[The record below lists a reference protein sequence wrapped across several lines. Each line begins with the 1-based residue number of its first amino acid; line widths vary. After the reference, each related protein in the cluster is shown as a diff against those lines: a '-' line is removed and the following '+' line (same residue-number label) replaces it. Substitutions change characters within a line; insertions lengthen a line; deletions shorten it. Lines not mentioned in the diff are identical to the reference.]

1 MKKGSSGPSKAAVS
15 MSAGISSVLA
25 ETKRIYRSILDA
37 IHRLDD
43 GLRDKRAYKEVF
55 QVQNVALRNRLKE
68 LCERLM
74 FLQPADY
81 GRKAEDLLWRKVFY
95 DVIQVLKQN
104 KRHVRQGS
112 SVECAFRTHLSAAT
126 GFYTHLMLRLQG
138 LFQVTVWGVCD
149 WPDLADPLAGK
160 PHVKS
165 QCQDEKVREWAKRAC
180 HRCLIYLGDLAR
192 YQQEFD
198 GMRSEMMAARYYHQA
213 IAMYPDFGMPH
224 NQLGTLA
231 GTSNHG
237 VDAAYHYMRCLSTI
251 SPFEGAAGN
260 IQHLLE
266 KNRKQYNQLPS
277 EAKRDLPPHKQRS
290 KDVKRLII
298 TFLYLQ
304 EMLHPDFK
312 ANEQEL
318 AKVCRAVLEDFNLC
332 MFYIPPSENHSIRK
346 GNNRGQWLDDGL
358 VFKMVIMCLMA
369 IHSLQISSSPQM
381 SAAVAFTLA
390 LSSHLLNHT
399 NTRLQ
404 TALYEAEHPQAT
416 TLTSQDQDIDETK
429 PDMSIAANED
439 NHSQALEDVNL
450 SGNDYIRR
458 RPRGEDNRETKKK
471 GAAPSKK
478 RRKKLTKL
486 QQFRRRRRHDSGSDL
501 SDEDLSEDELLSVS
515 ESSETS
521 DSDESTYS
529 GSGSESDSDSADS
542 LMESQEL
549 QPGFTDE
556 SKTPEACNSPQ
567 SILSQSSEEHDVMD
581 KNDKEE
587 GHQTKESRMSESK
600 RSPELKDMSPE
611 MFQSVQ
617 NPSLLRRNIRLAPS
631 FDALRTS
638 ESPGEGADRTH
649 NNVAHNG
656 NRDLAPAQDE
666 VINHSIQ
673 TPATIAEPDN
683 EDEDIDSGSEEDN
696 TVCSSPSSP
705 EEKLSCLLKVLTN
718 QGLLPTIKVICDWLK
733 YNTHIIRTCAQSS
746 QSLWTRLA
754 TLLNMLPHEA
764 QLCVSDICVDAELGS
779 MLQGMSQ
786 KDWIQ
791 HHPLPEDV
799 QLRSV
804 PALDQSHR
812 RIIMDVRNMKTL
824 TAHQQTLLR
833 VCCIQNFGHFLAD
846 LKVTP
851 FQFDSEQ
858 GLFLGPSDVK
868 ELKNQRTR
876 QEQAELQ
883 ARKAEEESRRNQLMR
898 DMAQLRLQSEVHQL
912 EGSLQV
918 TGQALSP
925 YLVPDAGVLCDHMTI
940 IKQLAASARFI
951 IIIPRTVID
960 QLDVLKKESQQAR
973 DAIRILGMEFK
984 KGNRYLR
991 AQKDCE
997 QVKGGSSENRKLRR
1011 QDMNAWHFYKM
1022 VDCCRYF
1029 AGLSTECDPSGMVT
1043 ILSSFDPTDTMLSE
1057 RLQSAITSA
1066 KEAGIEVGNVLQ
1078 FFSSWKSPS

>member
-1 MKKGSSGPSKAAVS
+1 MKKGSTGPSKAAVS
-15 MSAGISSVLA
+15 MSAGVSSILA

-104 KRHVRQGS
+104 KRHVRHGS
-112 SVECAFRTHLSAAT
+112 SVECAFRTHLSAAA
-126 GFYTHLMLRLQG
+126 GFYTHLMLRLQVE
-138 LFQVTVWGVCD
+138 FQVTVWGVCD
-149 WPDLADPLAGK
+149 WPNLADPLAGK

-198 GMRSEMMAARYYHQA
+198 GVRSEMMAARYYHQA
-213 IAMYPDFGMPH
+213 IAMFPDLGMPH

-266 KNRKQYNQLPS
+266 KNRKQYNQLPT

-332 MFYIPPSENHSIRK
+332 MFYVPPSESRGARK
-346 GNNRGQWLDDGL
+346 GNNRGQWLEDEL
-358 VFKMVIMCLMA
+358 VFKMVTMCLMA

-390 LSSHLLNHT
+390 LSSHLMNHI

-416 TLTSQDQDIDETK
+416 TLSSHEQDIEESK
-429 PDMSIAANED
+429 PNMSIVPIED
-439 NHSQALEDVNL
+439 NHSQVLEDVNL
-450 SGNDYIRR
+450 SGNNYIRR
-458 RPRGEDNRETKKK
+458 SRGESHREAKRKT
-471 GAAPSKK
+471 APSKK

-501 SDEDLSEDELLSVS
+501 SEEDLSEDELLSVS

-521 DSDESTYS
+521 DSEESTYS

-549 QPGFTDE
+549 QPGFTEE

-567 SILSQSSEEHDVMD
+567 SILSQSSGEHDLMC

-587 GHQTKESRMSESK
+587 RPQGELGESRKSERK
-600 RSPELKDMSPE
+600 TSPELKDMSPE

-631 FDALRTS
+631 FDVLRTT
-638 ESPGEGADRTH
+638 PGEGADMTH
-649 NNVAHNG
+649 NNGTHNG
-656 NRDLAPAQDE
+656 SKDFIPAQDE
-666 VINHSIQ
+666 VMNHSIQ
-673 TPATIAEPDN
+673 TPATKAEPDN
-683 EDEDIDSGSEEDN
+683 EDEDVDSESEEDN

-754 TLLNMLPHEA
+754 TLLNMLPQEA
-764 QLCVSDICVDAELGS
+764 QLCVPDVCVDPDLASVLRGV
-779 MLQGMSQ
+779 SQ
-786 KDWIQ
+786 KDWTQ
-791 HHPLPEDV
+791 CHPLPEDV

-812 RIIMDVRNMKTL
+812 RITMDVRNMKTL

-833 VCCIQNFGHFLAD
+833 VCCVQNFGHFLAD

-851 FQFDSEQ
+851 FLFDSEQ
-858 GLFLGPSDVK
+858 RLFLGPSDVK
-868 ELKNQRTR
+868 ELRNQRTR

-898 DMAQLRLQSEVHQL
+898 DMAQLRLQSEVRQL

-918 TGQALSP
+918 TSQALSP

-940 IKQLAASARFI
+940 IKQLATSARFI

-997 QVKGGSSENRKLRR
+997 QMKGGSSENRKLRR

-1043 ILSSFDPTDTMLSE
+1043 ILTSFDPADTTLSE

-1078 FFSSWKSPS
+1078 FFSSWKNPS

>member
-1 MKKGSSGPSKAAVS
+1 
-15 MSAGISSVLA
+15 
-25 ETKRIYRSILDA
+25 
-37 IHRLDD
+37 
-43 GLRDKRAYKEVF
+43 
-55 QVQNVALRNRLKE
+55 
-68 LCERLM
+68 M

-104 KRHVRQGS
+104 KRHVRHGS
-112 SVECAFRTHLSAAT
+112 SVECAFRTHLSAAA
-126 GFYTHLMLRLQG
+126 GFYTHLMLRLQAE
-138 LFQVTVWGVCD
+138 FQVTVWGVCD
-149 WPDLADPLAGK
+149 WPNLADPLAGK
-160 PHVKS
+160 PRVKS
-165 QCQDEKVREWAKRAC
+165 QRLDEKVREWARRAC
-180 HRCLIYLGDLAR
+180 HRCLIYLGDLTR

-198 GMRSEMMAARYYHQA
+198 GVRSEMVAARYYHQA
-213 IAMYPDFGMPH
+213 IAMFPDLGMPH

-266 KNRKQYNQLPS
+266 KNRKQYNQLPT

-332 MFYIPPSENHSIRK
+332 MFYVPPTESRGARK

-358 VFKMVIMCLMA
+358 VFKMVVMCLMA

-390 LSSHLLNHT
+390 LSSHLLNHI

-404 TALYEAEHPQAT
+404 TALYEAQHPQT
-416 TLTSQDQDIDETK
+416 NTLTSQDQDNDETK
-429 PDMSIAANED
+429 PDMSVVPDED
-439 NHSQALEDVNL
+439 NYSQSQTHEEVTL
-450 SGNDYIRR
+450 SGNDYIRNR
-458 RPRGEDNRETKKK
+458 RRGESHREAKKRETAPAKKH
-471 GAAPSKK
+471 
-478 RRKKLTKL
+478 RKKLTKL

-501 SDEDLSEDELLSVS
+501 SEEDLSEDELLSVS

-529 GSGSESDSDSADS
+529 GSGTESDSDSADS

-567 SILSQSSEEHDVMD
+567 SILSQSSGEHDITG
-581 KNDKEE
+581 KNDKIE
-587 GHQTKESRMSESK
+587 GPCSDVGGSRKSEGKS
-600 RSPELKDMSPE
+600 SPELKDMSPE

-617 NPSLLRRNIRLAPS
+617 NPGLLRRNIRLAPS
-631 FDALRTS
+631 FDALRT
-638 ESPGEGADRTH
+638 PGEGPDTSH
-649 NNVAHNG
+649 NNMAHNG
-656 NRDLAPAQDE
+656 SKDSVQDE
-666 VINHSIQ
+666 VINHSIP
-673 TPATIAEPDN
+673 TPATKTEPDN
-683 EDEDIDSGSEEDN
+683 EDDDLDSGSEEDD

-754 TLLNMLPHEA
+754 TLLNMLPQES
-764 QLCVSDICVDAELGS
+764 QLCGSDAELASVLRG
-779 MLQGMSQ
+779 LSQ
-786 KDWIQ
+786 KDWTQ
-791 HHPLPEDV
+791 GLPLPEDV

-812 RIIMDVRNMKTL
+812 RITMDVRNMRTL
-824 TAHQQTLLR
+824 TPHQQTLLR

-858 GLFLGPSDVK
+858 SLFLGPSDVK
-868 ELKNQRTR
+868 ELRNQRTR

-883 ARKAEEESRRNQLMR
+883 AKKAEEESRRNQLMR
-898 DMAQLRLQSEVHQL
+898 DMAQLRLQSEVRQL

-925 YLVPDAGVLCDHMTI
+925 YLVPDAGVLCDHMPV

-960 QLDVLKKESQQAR
+960 QLDVLKKESQPAR

-991 AQKDCE
+991 AQKDIE
-997 QVKGGSSENRKLRR
+997 QVKGGASENRKLRR
-1011 QDMNAWHFYKM
+1011 QDMNAWHYYKM

-1043 ILSSFDPTDTMLSE
+1043 ILTSFDPADTTLSE

-1078 FFSSWKSPS
+1078 FFSSWKNPS